1 MKSNSAQL
9 ALLFAAIGLTAI
21 TTRAQDPR
29 TNSWLTT
36 YSTRYARIYTNDVAK
51 TNGVTGT
58 TWGNGSQN
66 QTLPVYSGIQEVYS
80 STSWVYFRSTGLG
93 SHTMGPWY
101 NDAVRTTAFVN
112 MPANQKV
119 LYRIPRTPTVPVSKT
134 TTGGE
139 IGYMVDGVKIF
150 DARDAVSYINSTG
163 QDGSPPGAGTSGDGI
178 WNRDAYVNEAI
189 TFDPSLAHQQNT
201 GVYHYHASPLALRY
215 LLGDNVNFN
224 STNKLY
230 TPNTNAPTKHSPII
244 GWAND
249 GYPIYGPYGYSSA
262 SNSASGVRRMISG
275 FVLRDGSYGTSNLN
289 VTGRTSLPLW
299 AQRVQ
304 SRTTLTASQ
313 YGPAVST
320 SFPLSRYS
328 EDNDYLGD
336 LGYTQGGGFDLDEYN
351 GRFCVTP
358 EFPNGTYAYFN
369 VISASGAPAYPY
381 NVGRQY
387 YGNPTAGTVT
397 SIAETVVT
405 NFIGGPN
412 IRETLNTPSRTGNTV
427 GLTWSAVEGGTYRV
441 ESTTNLTTWTT
452 NTTGI
457 AAVLNTGSNTNTST
471 DSAKFFRVNR
481 TALATY
487 DPVSGT
493 SGGGG
498 ATFVVPGGSVSRG
511 SGTNITLSITLSGP
525 PSPPANAP
533 ITSVT
538 LGSLTATST
547 SYAVQGTVL
556 ANFSILASTPTGV
569 QNVVVTFQNG
579 PPPYTFTGGFTI
591 NP

>member
-1 MKSNSAQL
+1 MKTII
-9 ALLFAAIGLTAI
+9 ALGTVVVATLLNPTAF
-21 TTRAQDPR
+21 AQDPR

-36 YSTRYARIYTNDVAK
+36 YSARYARIYTNDVAK
-51 TNGVTGT
+51 TNGITGT

-80 STSWVYFRSTGLG
+80 SASWVYFRSTGLG
-93 SHTMGPWY
+93 RHTMGPWY
-101 NDAVRTTAFVN
+101 NDATRTTAFVN

-163 QDGSPPGAGTSGDGI
+163 QDGNPPGIGTQGDGI

-215 LLGDNVNFN
+215 LLGDNVSFN

-275 FVLRDGSYGTSNLN
+275 FVLRDGSYGTTNLN

-304 SRTTLTASQ
+304 GRTTLTASQ
-313 YGPAVST
+313 YGPAVSA

-336 LGYTQGGGFDLDEYN
+336 LGYAQGVSFDLDEYN
-351 GRFCVTP
+351 GRWCFTP
-358 EFPNGTYAYFN
+358 EFPGGTYAYFN
-369 VISASGAPAYPY
+369 TISASGAPAYPY

-397 SIAETVVT
+397 SIAETVTT
-405 NFIGGPN
+405 NFVGGPN

-427 GLTWSAVEGGTYRV
+427 VLTWSAVEGGTYRV
-441 ESTTNLTTWTT
+441 ESTANLTTWTT
-452 NTTGI
+452 NATSI

-471 DSAKFFRVNR
+471 ESAKFFRVNR

-498 ATFVVPGGSVSRG
+498 ATFAVPGGSVSRG

-538 LGSLTATST
+538 MGSLTATSV

-556 ANFSILASTPTGV
+556 ANFSILAGTPTGA
-569 QNVVVTFQNG
+569 QTVVVTFQNG